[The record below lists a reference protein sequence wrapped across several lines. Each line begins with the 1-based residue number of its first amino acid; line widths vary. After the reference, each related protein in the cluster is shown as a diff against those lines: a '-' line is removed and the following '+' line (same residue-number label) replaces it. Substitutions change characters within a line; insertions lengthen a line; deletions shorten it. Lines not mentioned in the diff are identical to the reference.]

1 MTAFESRTDR
11 RFSASDQ
18 AGLVRIAFAFAAAL
32 FADSVCP
39 DDRSMWYA
47 SLAYFL
53 VAIVFQLVIRTG
65 WLRGEPR
72 SVLMGFVD
80 IAFLT
85 YPVYQL
91 GPATSVLPFGYL
103 LIPVI
108 NAASS
113 ASRAC
118 VALLLA
124 SIGSLAYVSLLVATG
139 TGALPYA
146 PGMPGVSHAAPATA
160 PLLASGTLVIMS
172 VVLTTIIVLRQLDAL
187 DQMNQQ
193 LAQLSQRDELT
204 GLSNRRLL
212 FSELRHQ
219 IERVAR
225 GARCATVMID
235 LDGFKQVNDRLG
247 HDVGDQMLRDI
258 ADALTGETRSIDL
271 VARYGGDEF
280 VVVLPDL
287 APERARPVAERV
299 VTAIAK
305 AGAARCPTVPV
316 TGSVGVA
323 QASPSDDVSSLL
335 RRADTLA
342 YVAKRAGG
350 NRIAMAPETGTQSG
364 APAPLEDPRGATV
377 S

>member
-1 MTAFESRTDR
+1 MTPDRRTDR
-11 RFSASDQ
+11 PFSSSSQ
-18 AGLVRIAFAFAAAL
+18 AGLVRLAFAIAAAL
-32 FADSVCP
+32 FADSACP
-39 DDRSMWYA
+39 HDRSIFYA
-47 SLAYFL
+47 SLAYVG
-53 VAIVFQLVIRTG
+53 VAVLFQLAIRTG
-65 WLRGEPR
+65 FMRGEPR

-85 YPVYQL
+85 FPVYRL

-124 SIGSLAYVSLLVATG
+124 SVGSLAYVALLGATG
-139 TGALPYA
+139 LGALPYA
-146 PGMPGVSHAAPATA
+146 PGIAGAHDVPGVM
-160 PLLASGTLVIMS
+160 PLLASGTLVVMS
-172 VVLTTIIVLRQLDAL
+172 VVLTTMIVLRQLDAL
-187 DQMNQQ
+187 DQVNQQ
-193 LAQLSQRDELT
+193 LEALSQRDELT
-204 GLSNRRLL
+204 GLSNRRQL
-212 FSELRHQ
+212 FGELRHQ
-219 IERVAR
+219 LERVAR
-225 GARCATVMID
+225 GARCGAVMID

-247 HDVGDQMLRDI
+247 HDVGDAVLRDI
-258 ADALTGETRSIDL
+258 ASALTAETRSVDL

-287 APERARPVAERV
+287 APDRARTVAERV
-299 VTAIAK
+299 VTAIAR
-305 AGAARCPTVPV
+305 AGRLRCPIAPV

-323 QASPSDDVSSLL
+323 VATANDDVSSIL

-342 YVAKRAGG
+342 YAAKRAGG
-350 NRIAMAPETGTQSG
+350 NRVAMATEVSAVSHGAASG
-364 APAPLEDPRGATV
+364 ADARASIV